1 MLIMAIRGIRGAITI
16 DSDTPIDI
24 KNSTKILIEN
34 ILIENNIHIEDI
46 ASLIF
51 SVTSDIK
58 SEFPAVAIREMGW
71 KYVPLMNFKEMEKD
85 NALNLCIRVL
95 MHWNTSKKQTN
106 IKHVYLKGATILRPD
121 LLD

>member
-1 MLIMAIRGIRGAITI
+1 MAIRGIRGAITI
-16 DSDTPIDI
+16 DSDTATNV
-24 KNSTKILIEN
+24 KSATKSLVEKILMENHIE
-34 ILIENNIHIEDI
+34 IEDI

-71 KYVPLMNFKEMEKD
+71 KYVPLMNFKEMEK
-85 NALNLCIRVL
+85 NSALNLCIRVL
-95 MHWNTSKKQTN
+95 IHWNTREKQTN
-106 IKHVYLKGATILRPD
+106 IKHIYLKGATILRPD